1 MFKVPL
7 LCVLQWH
14 SLKHINSLIIIIII
28 ESLYTMSCVSYLI
41 KQHAYTHTHTQLDRE
56 KLAPSVAQF
65 IIPSSNKDSRDIT
78 SKGIELD
85 AAVTDNSKK
94 EEAPQRKPPSKD
106 AYIRWMG
113 FAVFITVSTLVLFAL
128 IVLIGL
134 PM

>member
-7 LCVLQWH
+7 LCVLKWC
-14 SLKHINSLIIIIII
+14 SLKHINSLIIIVI
-28 ESLYTMSCVSYLI
+28 ESLYTMSCVFYLI
-41 KQHAYTHTHTQLDRE
+41 KQHAHTHTHLDRK

-65 IIPSSNKDSRDIT
+65 VIPSSNKDSRDIT
-78 SKGIELD
+78 SKGIEMD
-85 AAVTDNSKK
+85 AAVADNSKK

-113 FAVFITVSTLVLFAL
+113 FAVFITVSTLVLLAL